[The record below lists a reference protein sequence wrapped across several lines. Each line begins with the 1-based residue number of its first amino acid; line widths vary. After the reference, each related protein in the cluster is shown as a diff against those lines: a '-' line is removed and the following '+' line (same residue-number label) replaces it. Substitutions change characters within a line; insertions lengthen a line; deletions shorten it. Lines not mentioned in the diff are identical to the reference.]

1 MKRVAIFEDSECPY
15 GQLLQKVGS
24 HKDNNGMLKF
34 DLKRTVW
41 CRKTDGTCLEEN
53 CPFPKLP
60 ERKQEKIY
68 LDCNPDAYTYDT
80 RAEGFNHCLDVI
92 TGDIKDE

>member
-1 MKRVAIFEDSECPY
+1 MCGHIMCGNDKLV
-15 GQLLQKVGS
+15 
-24 HKDNNGMLKF
+24 HK
-34 DLKRTVW
+34 
-41 CRKTDGTCLEEN
+41 CLICCDEN
-53 CPFPKLP
+53 CPLPKLP